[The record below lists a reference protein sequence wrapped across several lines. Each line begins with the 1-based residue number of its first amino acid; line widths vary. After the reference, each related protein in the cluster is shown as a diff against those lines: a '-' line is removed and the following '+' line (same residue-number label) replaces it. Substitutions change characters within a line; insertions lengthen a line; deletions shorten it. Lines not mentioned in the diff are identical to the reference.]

1 MHRLSVHILYACYVG
16 SCPVICPILLFPL
29 MESQD
34 IVEEDEDA
42 FAKGKKNGETMVPAM
57 SETQAEAKKAVSTL

>member
-1 MHRLSVHILYACYVG
+1 
-16 SCPVICPILLFPL
+16 

>member
-16 SCPVICPILLFPL
+16 SCPVICAILLFPL

-34 IVEEDEDA
+34 FVEEDEDA
-42 FAKGKKNGETMVPAM
+42 FAKGKKNVVPAM
-57 SETQAEAKKAVSTL
+57 SEAQAEAKKAVSTL